1 VRALPLFAC
10 LTFLS
15 VGVAGQ
21 MEIVEIEKPQV
32 AKTVAGVVNDPSGAA
47 ALPDVTVEERSDDWK
62 TALRST
68 QTDERGRFHFSR
80 GAKTVYY
87 LEFSRSGFNWLRIKL
102 QIQKK
107 AKRLVTVT
115 MPIGT

>member
-1 VRALPLFAC
+1 MRLLSLFVC

-21 MEIVEIEKPQV
+21 MEIVEIEKPQL

-47 ALPDVTVEERSDDWK
+47 LPDATVEERSDDWK
-62 TALRST
+62 TILRST

-80 GAKTVYY
+80 SAKTVYY
-87 LEFSRSGFNWLRIKL
+87 LEFSRSGFDRVRIRL
-102 QIQKK
+102 EIRNK
-107 AKRLVTVT
+107 ANRFVIVTL
-115 MPIGT
+115 PIAT

>member
-1 VRALPLFAC
+1 VSVLPLFAC

-21 MEIVEIEKPQV
+21 MAIVEIEKPQV

-47 ALPDVTVEERSDDWK
+47 LPDVTVEERSADWK
-62 TALRST
+62 TVLRST
-68 QTDERGRFHFSR
+68 KTDERGRFHFSR

-87 LEFSRSGFNWLRIKL
+87 FEFSRSGFNWLRIKL
-102 QIQKK
+102 EIQKK